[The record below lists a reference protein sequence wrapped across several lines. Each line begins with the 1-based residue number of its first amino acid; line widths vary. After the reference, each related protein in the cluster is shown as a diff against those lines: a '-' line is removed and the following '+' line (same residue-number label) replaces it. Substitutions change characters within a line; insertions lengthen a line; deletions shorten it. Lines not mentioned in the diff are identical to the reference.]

1 MQDSREH
8 IISKCNPE
16 PRCADYIK
24 NAYMQHQTLT
34 ALFII
39 ATKATDSSFIDTAH
53 KLDDFRFHYVV
64 VMR

>member
-53 KLDDFRFHYVV
+53 
-64 VMR
+64 

>member
-8 IISKCNPE
+8 IISKCNLE

-24 NAYMQHQTLT
+24 NAYMQQQTLT

-39 ATKATDSSFIDTAH
+39 GDQGNRLK
-53 KLDDFRFHYVV
+53 FH
-64 VMR
+64 